1 MAQSDDDYR
10 TLKPTE
16 GADDRY
22 GTLAPP
28 RKTPPPPPK
37 RPAPQPA
44 PTVEPTLQPQAESA
58 PAAPAVKATS
68 PPAAP
73 PLAETIRLAAKLAR
87 PFCRLFP
94 LSEEAGRLLDE
105 KQTLL
110 VYLYRLM
117 NERLFVDAVRLLAH
131 ALPQRDGIRWACD
144 CAKESAGASPAAAAL
159 AAAEAWLTDPGELN
173 RRACAG
179 AATAAGIATAAGSA
193 ALAVFLSG
201 GSIAPADRRPVPPG
215 EHLAARAVANAVI
228 LAAVAGERGKA
239 AERYFQYLKEGIA
252 RTSGAASQG

>member
-37 RPAPQPA
+37 RPAPRPS
-44 PTVEPTLQPQAESA
+44 PPVEPTLQPQAEAA
-58 PAAPAVKATS
+58 PAAPVEKPAVR
-68 PPAAP
+68 PPA
-73 PLAETIRLAAKLAR
+73 EMIRLAAKLAR
-87 PFCRLFP
+87 PFCHLFP

-159 AAAEAWLTDPGELN
+159 AAVEAWLTDPGEPN
-173 RRACAG
+173 RRTCG
-179 AATAAGIATAAGSA
+179 AAASFAGCVTAAGSA

-201 GSIAPADRRPVPPG
+201 GSIAPAGRPAVQPG

-252 RTSGAASQG
+252 RTAGAASHS